1 MNPLLVNAAHMNQTF
16 SSTTFRVILPL
27 ATIVA
32 MLVSQYF
39 IWIYA
44 PEEMTMGQVQ
54 KIFYTH
60 LPLAW
65 WALVCFGGVFVG
77 SIMVLVRRH
86 PAWDA
91 FAGACAE
98 IGVLFCGLA
107 LVTGSLWARSAWNTW
122 WTWDP
127 RLSTA
132 LVMWFVYAGYLI
144 LRGSGLGG
152 ASSSRLCAVLGII
165 AFLDVP
171 LVFFSARM
179 WRSIHPAVFASKS
192 GGLEPEMLVT
202 VLVSL
207 TAWGLLT
214 LSLVLARWRI
224 MRYHALMD
232 EITLR

>member
-1 MNPLLVNAAHMNQTF
+1 MNDRSSRTAGLPL
-16 SSTTFRVILPL
+16 LPL
-27 ATIVA
+27 ATLLGL
-32 MLVSQYF
+32 LVSQYF
-39 IWIYA
+39 IWVYA
-44 PEEMTMGQVQ
+44 PEELTMGLVQ
-54 KIFYTH
+54 KIFYIH

-77 SIMVLVRRH
+77 SIMVLVRNN
-86 PAWDA
+86 PAWDS

-98 IGVLFCGLA
+98 VGVLFCGLA

-152 ASSSRLCAVLGII
+152 TKSVRLRAVLGII

-179 WRSIHPAVFASKS
+179 WRSIHPSVFANKS
-192 GGLEPEMLVT
+192 GGLEPEMLIA

-207 TAWGLLT
+207 AAWGGLT
-214 LSLVLARWRI
+214 LTLVLFRWRV
-224 MRYHALMD
+224 MRYTGVMD
-232 EITLR
+232 GIARL

>member
-1 MNPLLVNAAHMNQTF
+1 MRTPMTETAVWQLGKT
-16 SSTTFRVILPL
+16 ILPW
-27 ATIVA
+27 ATTIA
-32 MLVSQYF
+32 MLVSQYY

-44 PEEMTMGQVQ
+44 PQEMTMGLVQ

-77 SIMVLVRRH
+77 SVMVLVRH
-86 PAWDA
+86 HALWDD

-98 IGVLFCGLA
+98 VGILYCGLA
-107 LVTGSLWARSAWNTW
+107 LITGSLWARSAWNTW

-127 RLSTA
+127 RLTTA
-132 LVMWFVYAGYLI
+132 LIMWFVYAGYLM

-152 ASSSRLCAVLGII
+152 GASRKVCAVLGII

-171 LVFFSARM
+171 LVFVSARM
-179 WRSIHPAVFASKS
+179 WRSIHPAVFANTS

-202 VLVSL
+202 LFVSL

-214 LSLVLARWRI
+214 LTLIRLRWR
-224 MRYHALMD
+224 
-232 EITLR
+232 TLRWKTMMDAIPPV

>member
-1 MNPLLVNAAHMNQTF
+1 MNRI
-16 SSTTFRVILPL
+16 SSFAMLRAILPP
-27 ATIVA
+27 AAGAA

-44 PEEMTMGQVQ
+44 PEEMTMGQIQ

-65 WALVCFGGVFVG
+65 WALVCFGGVCLG
-77 SIMVLVRRH
+77 SIMVLVQRH
-86 PAWDA
+86 PVWDA

-98 IGVLFCGLA
+98 VGVLLCGLA

-132 LVMWFVYAGYLI
+132 LVMWFVYAGYLV

-152 ASSSRLCAVLGII
+152 ATSQKLCAVLGII

-202 VLVSL
+202 VFVSL
-207 TAWGLLT
+207 AAWGLLT
-214 LSLVLARWRI
+214 LTLVLARWRV
-224 MRYHALMD
+224 MRYRALVD
-232 EITLR
+232 EITLH